1 MAMRTSLVGRVYL
14 GHNAPRASVWVK
26 QEARVRRY
34 AQALF
39 LRKDGLRESEHG
51 RDSDEE
57 AGCVDAHRAGQS
69 AGDRIQRNVDAR
81 RCFPCDPL

>member
-14 GHNAPRASVWVK
+14 GHNAPRARVWVK

-39 LRKDGLRESEHG
+39 LRKDGL
-51 RDSDEE
+51 
-57 AGCVDAHRAGQS
+57 
-69 AGDRIQRNVDAR
+69 
-81 RCFPCDPL
+81 